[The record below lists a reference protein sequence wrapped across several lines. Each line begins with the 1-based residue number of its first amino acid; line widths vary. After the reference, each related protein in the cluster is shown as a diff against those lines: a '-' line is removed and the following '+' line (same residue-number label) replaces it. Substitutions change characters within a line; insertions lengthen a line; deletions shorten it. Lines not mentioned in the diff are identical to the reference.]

1 MRIGWLLALVG
12 PHFISS
18 CAARSASSGTG
29 RSLKSPC
36 ERAWRR
42 IRSSVFS
49 SAIIAPMV
57 DLTSVVRPGDSII
70 WGQACAEPQT
80 LVEAL
85 VSQRA
90 SLGAVGCFLG
100 SSYSGIVKP
109 EHADHL
115 KLSSYCG
122 IGTNRALAQA
132 GVLEILPVPYSQLA
146 PLIRSGAIRAD
157 VVMIQVSPANARGEY
172 SLGLAADY
180 LVPALDVCRAIVAE
194 VNHQVP
200 WTHTDRAFRREDF
213 DLLIES
219 SRPPAGPAPKEPGEL
234 EAAIARHALR
244 FIPNG
249 AVLEFGIG
257 TLPDAI
263 CAALGRHEG
272 LRVHS
277 GSVGDGVVELAERKI
292 VSRIDAALLI
302 GSKKLFDFARA
313 NERVRLRSSEY
324 THSAAVLAKQ
334 PRFVAINS
342 AVEVD
347 FTGQVNGEL
356 AGGSYVGAVGGALD
370 FVRAA
375 NRSPGGVAITL
386 IPSSRVVERLSGPVS
401 VPRSEAGVIVTEKGA
416 ADLRGCGLRE
426 RERRLRAIAA

>member
-1 MRIGWLLALVG
+1 
-12 PHFISS
+12 
-18 CAARSASSGTG
+18 
-29 RSLKSPC
+29 
-36 ERAWRR
+36 
-42 IRSSVFS
+42 
-49 SAIIAPMV
+49 MV
-57 DLTSVVRPGDSII
+57 DLGSVIRPGDAIL

-90 SLGAVGCFLG
+90 NLGAVGCFLG

-132 GVLEILPVPYSQLA
+132 GVLDILPVPYSQLA
-146 PLIRSGAIRAD
+146 LLLRTRAIGAD
-157 VVMIQVSPANARGEY
+157 VVMVQVSPPNARGEY

-194 VNHQVP
+194 VNDQVP
-200 WTHTDRAFRREDF
+200 WTHSSRVLTKDDC
-213 DLLIES
+213 DLVVES
-219 SRPPAGPAPKEPGEL
+219 SRPPAMPAARQAGDL
-234 EAAIARHALR
+234 DLAIARNALP
-244 FIPNG
+244 FVPDG

-257 TLPDAI
+257 ALPEAV
-263 CAALGRHEG
+263 CTQLGRHEG

-277 GSVGDGVVELAERKI
+277 GSVGDGVIELVRRNV
-292 VSRIDAALLI
+292 VSRIDGALLI
-302 GSKKLFDFARA
+302 GSRALFDFARD
-313 NERVRLRSSEY
+313 NHRVRLHSSEY
-324 THSAAVLAKQ
+324 THGADVLAKQ
-334 PRFVAINS
+334 PRFIAINS

-347 FTGQVNGEL
+347 LAGQVNGEL
-356 AGGSYVGAVGGALD
+356 ADGSYVGAVGGALD

-375 NRSPGGVAITL
+375 NASPGGASIVVL
-386 IPSSRVVERLSGPVS
+386 PSARIVERITGPVS
-401 VPRSEAGVIVTEKGA
+401 VPRGEAGIVVTERGA

-426 RERRLRAIAA
+426 RERRLRAISGNA